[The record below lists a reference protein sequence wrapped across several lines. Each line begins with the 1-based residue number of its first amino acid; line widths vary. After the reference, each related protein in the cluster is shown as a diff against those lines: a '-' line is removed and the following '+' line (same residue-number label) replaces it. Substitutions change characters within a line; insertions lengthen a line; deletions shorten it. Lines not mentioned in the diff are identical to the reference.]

1 MKKYVKMGV
10 YFVFVLN
17 MEISN
22 LKFITNLL
30 VYCYF
35 FFLLNGTKSVF
46 FIKVSSDFKLM
57 FIQIVT
63 NGVLKLAASAIAAK
77 EIILGF

>member
-1 MKKYVKMGV
+1 MCKNGS
-10 YFVFVLN
+10 VFCFCFEYGN
-17 MEISN
+17 F
-22 LKFITNLL
+22 KFEVHNESFSLL
-30 VYCYF
+30 LF
-35 FFLLNGTKSVF
+35 FFLLNGTQPVF